1 MVSKIRLKFVLFLLA
16 LSLGTSF
23 LFSTARA
30 GTFPLVHL
38 KVAFPNLKF
47 KMPVWLTAPPH
58 DTRRLFVLEQKG
70 KVLVFKNKFTVR
82 QASVF
87 LDLTRKVRTVHAE
100 EGLLCLAFHPSFLK
114 NGLFY
119 VYYTASN
126 PHREVLSEFHVSRR
140 NPNQADPS
148 SERVLLEIPKHFGNH
163 NGSTLVFGPD
173 GYLYFGLGDG
183 GGAGD
188 PNNNAQNLKSLW
200 GKILRIDVNHRDSGM
215 AYAIPKDNPF
225 AGQANA
231 RGEIWAYG
239 MRNPW
244 RMSFDRRTGDLWV
257 GDVGQDKWEEIDIIQ
272 KGANYGWP
280 IMEGNHFYKST
291 PPATGP
297 LTPPVLDY
305 PHRPKDSDKP
315 VSFTG
320 ACITGGYVYRG
331 SKLKGFEGAYF
342 YADYILGWVR
352 ALRVENGVVTVDE
365 KVIEQPENI
374 SSFGEDDKGEIY
386 LLGYSNGRVYRL
398 EE

>member
-1 MVSKIRLKFVLFLLA
+1 
-16 LSLGTSF
+16 
-23 LFSTARA
+23 
-30 GTFPLVHL
+30 
-38 KVAFPNLKF
+38 
-47 KMPVWLTAPPH
+47 MPVWLTAPPH
-58 DTRRLFVLEQKG
+58 DTRRLFVVEQKG
-70 KVLVFKNKFTVR
+70 KVMVFKNKAAVR
-82 QASVF
+82 QAAVF
-87 LDLTRKVRTVHAE
+87 LDLSRKVRTVHPE
-100 EGLLCLAFHPSFLK
+100 EGLLCMAFHPSFLK

-119 VYYTASN
+119 VYYTASD
-126 PHREVLSEFHVSRR
+126 PHREVLSEFRVSRR
-140 NPNQADPS
+140 DTNQADPS

-163 NGSTLVFGPD
+163 NGATLLFGPD

-188 PNNNAQNLKSLW
+188 PNNNAQNLNSLW
-200 GKILRIDVNHRDSGM
+200 GKILRIDVNHRDPGL

-225 AGQANA
+225 FGQAGV

-244 RMSFDRRTGDLWV
+244 RMSFDRKTGDLWV
-257 GDVGQDKWEEIDIIQ
+257 GDVGQNKWEEIDVIQ
-272 KGANYGWP
+272 KGGNYGWP
-280 IMEGNHFYKST
+280 VMEGNHPYKAAMT
-291 PPATGP
+291 AVGP
-297 LTPPVLDY
+297 LTSPVLDY
-305 PHRPKDSDKP
+305 PHRPQESDRP

-352 ALRVENGVVTVDE
+352 ALRYEKGRVTAE
-365 KVIEQPENI
+365 GSVIRQPENI
-374 SSFGEDDKGEIY
+374 SSFGEDDKGELY